1 MRRFLLPILCVV
13 ACASLAAPA
22 HGDEP
27 GSDLQSMAEVMA
39 TTLGIEGTEEAAL
52 LVVADVAVDR
62 LQVGVREIVLPPA
75 EEGERVF
82 RLVREQREGLIA
94 VTVARGELLWEGQVR
109 TLAGV
114 VTVFDLEVALRSPE
128 ASSTAGE
135 EFDLFAFYD
144 ELDAR
149 EKEEDQLAWCE
160 ETLARV
166 LSDAD
171 RRVVSET
178 CGRIQSVLDA
188 ALAEPVDED
197 ELTEALLEEP
207 EDDDLQSGGERRPT
221 DIELLYRPDGRPR
234 LVARGTLPRVL
245 VAVGTGLGTAV
256 SVVAACDWE
265 RRAEEEYVLY
275 RAAER
280 ISDDSSM
287 TRHLFFS
294 QRYDRSRDAAIVVG
308 SVLLTATVVTLVLQA
323 AQERSFRKRQA
334 RAAAGSGD

>member
-1 MRRFLLPILCVV
+1 MRCLLVPILCAV
-13 ACASLAAPA
+13 ACASLAGPA
-22 HGDEP
+22 LGDEP
-27 GSDLQSMAEVMA
+27 DSGLDSMAEEMA
-39 TTLGIEGTEEAAL
+39 RTLGIEGTEEAAL
-52 LVVADVAVDR
+52 LVAADAAVDR

-75 EEGERVF
+75 EDGEQIV

-109 TLAGV
+109 TLAGE

-128 ASSTAGE
+128 VKSTAGE

-149 EKEEDQLAWCE
+149 EKDEDQLAWCE
-160 ETLARV
+160 ATLGRT

-178 CGRIQSVLDA
+178 CGRIQAALDA
-188 ALAEPVDED
+188 EFAEPVDED
-197 ELTEALLEEP
+197 ELSEALLEEP
-207 EDDDLQSGGERRPT
+207 DEADLQGGEARRVT
-221 DIELLYRPDGRPR
+221 DLELLYRPDGRPR

-245 VAVGTGLGTAV
+245 VAIGTGLGTAA
-256 SVVAACDWE
+256 SVAAAFDWE

-294 QRYDRSRDAAIVVG
+294 QRYDRSRDAAIVAG
-308 SVLLTATVVTLVLQA
+308 SVLLTATIVTLVLQA

-334 RAAAGSGD
+334 RAAAESGD